1 LAALPLFLSAE
12 TIRAELARRI
22 ETATGRATRI
32 DGPISFSV
40 FPTARLSAEG
50 IGIAGLASDTEAF
63 SVESVSFG
71 LSLIPLITGNIEIY
85 GVTITRPSVLIET
98 DESGRTNWS
107 ETEAEP
113 SSAASIEEMIAEAPE
128 EGAASNALAALDRL
142 SIGRVTIADG
152 TLVWRDRA
160 SGREQRIE
168 SANLDIR
175 VPELDEAGT
184 AEGDFVRNGVAHT
197 LKLEIGE
204 RPDASRFEA
213 VPVDLTLSSEAATVT
228 AVGTMLSGD
237 WFYSGTVETSGSS
250 LVAFAR
256 SFGVELPDA
265 PAFGKFQTAARV
277 AAKADQILIER
288 YAIDLGGMTAQGGAA
303 IGLDRTRPGVGLKIE
318 AGRVDTALFVGKAAA
333 DADEARE
340 APADSGS
347 GAGSEAID
355 LSPLGLLDANI
366 DFSAKELLIGSVPVT
381 NLGLDVQIA
390 SGGLNATIRS
400 ATVNGAP
407 GSGALVIENSGVEP
421 AISGSIEMNGLD
433 AAGLVILS
441 GMDLPIDAGSVGL
454 DVAFKTRGKTS
465 DALLANLDGSGRV
478 SLLNGHASRLGLAG
492 DAAADEL
499 DDIDIVAEFSSLAAP
514 VTAKG
519 GLGWQGERFDMSAR
533 GEPRTLAAGGTSPIA
548 IQASSE
554 RVKVGFNGEAS
565 LSGVGS
571 GSISL
576 STSSLRNLLAW
587 IGRPIA
593 PGGGLGAFSIE
604 GAIKLAEDSF
614 SFEETSFTL
623 DGSRGAGNGTV
634 TFGETPNVTAGLAMT
649 TLDVTP
655 YLVASGAAKGG
666 GGAGAGSAKAPS
678 SAGWSKDPIAFGGL
692 KAINAS
698 LNFKAEEILADK
710 IRTGPASLIVT
721 LADGKLSAELAEMA
735 LYSGTGAGTL
745 SIDGAAATPS
755 ISASFRL
762 LELQALPFLTDALGF
777 TRVEGRGS
785 FAFDL
790 RTSGGNEAALVAALD
805 GNGTTYV
812 QDGAIRGIN
821 IPKIVRTLS
830 VETLLGWQQ
839 SSGEKTDF
847 SELSASFTI
856 DDGILANDDLVMVGP
871 LLRVGGAGRVD
882 IPKRTLAYRI
892 DPKIAA
898 SLDGQSGA
906 GDLQGFVPVRVE
918 GPWDRPRIYPEIEGI
933 LQDPKGAL
941 DQLRKLGG
949 GLFDG
954 LTGDGASGG
963 DAGQGVQ
970 QPASPVP
977 SPPDSAAAPEAPP
990 APSVEP
996 PPPPAPTGQTAAP
1009 DQPPAAAAPPAPEAS
1024 VPLPEPRPEDPP
1036 VEPAPADAP
1045 PPETPPQATE
1055 PAAEPPADATAPPE
1069 DPAADLLKSLL
1080 GQ

>member
-1 LAALPLFLSAE
+1 MFLSAE

-32 DGPISFSV
+32 DGPVSFSV

-71 LSLIPLITGNIEIY
+71 LSLIPLLTGNIEIY

-107 ETEAEP
+107 EAEAEP
-113 SSAASIEEMIAEAPE
+113 SSPASIEEMIAAAPE
-128 EGAASNALAALDRL
+128 DSAPSNALAALDRL

-175 VPELDEAGT
+175 VPELDGAGT
-184 AEGDFVRNGVAHT
+184 VEGDFVRNDLAHT
-197 LKLEIGE
+197 LKLEVGE
-204 RPDASRFEA
+204 RPDPSRFEA
-213 VPVDLTLSSEAATVT
+213 VPIDLTLSSEAATVT
-228 AVGTMLSGD
+228 AVGTALSD
-237 WFYSGTVETSGSS
+237 DRFYSGTAEASGSS

-277 AAKADQILIER
+277 EAKADQILIER
-288 YAIDLGGMTAQGGAA
+288 YAIDLGGMTVQGGAA

-318 AGRVDTALFVGKAAA
+318 AERVDTALFVGKAAP
-333 DADEARE
+333 DAGGPGG
-340 APADSGS
+340 APAESGP
-347 GAGSEAID
+347 GAGSDAID
-355 LSPLGLLDANI
+355 FSPLGLIDANI

-390 SGGLNATIRS
+390 GGGLNATIRS

-407 GSGALVIENSGVEP
+407 GSGTLAIENSGAEP
-421 AISGSIEMNGLD
+421 EISGNIEMNGLD
-433 AAGLVILS
+433 AAGLVLLS
-441 GMDLPIDAGSVGL
+441 GMALPIDAGSVGL
-454 DVAFKTRGKTS
+454 DITFKTRGKS
-465 DALLANLDGSGRV
+465 KDALLANLDGSGRV
-478 SLLNGHASRLGLAG
+478 SLVNGHASRLGLAG

-499 DDIDIVAEFSSLAAP
+499 DDIDIVAEFSSLAGP
-514 VTAKG
+514 VTANG
-519 GLGWQGERFDMSAR
+519 GLGWQGERFDVSVR
-533 GEPRTLAAGGTSPIA
+533 GEPRTLAAGETSPIA
-548 IQASSE
+548 VEASSE
-554 RVKVGFNGEAS
+554 RIKVGFNGEAS
-565 LSGVGS
+565 LSGLGS

-593 PGGGLGAFSIE
+593 PGGGLGSFSIE

-623 DGSRGAGNGTV
+623 DGSRGAGSGTV

-655 YLVASGAAKGG
+655 YLVASGAAKSGG
-666 GGAGAGSAKAPS
+666 DASAVSAKAPS
-678 SAGWSKDPIAFGGL
+678 GAGWSKEPIAFDGL
-692 KAINAS
+692 RAINAN
-698 LNFKAEEILADK
+698 LNFKAEQILADK
-710 IRTGPASLIVT
+710 IRIGPAGLVVT

-745 SIDGAAATPS
+745 SIDAAATPS

-790 RTSGGNEAALVAALD
+790 RTSGGSEAALVAALD
-805 GNGTTYV
+805 GNGTIYV
-812 QDGAIRGIN
+812 QDGAVRGID
-821 IPKIVRTLS
+821 IPKMVRTLS

-839 SSGEKTDF
+839 SSGDKTEF
-847 SELSASFTI
+847 SELSGSFAI
-856 DDGILANDDLVMVGP
+856 DDGMLANDDLVLAGP
-871 LLRVGGAGRVD
+871 LLRVAGAGRVD
-882 IPKRTLAYRI
+882 IPNRTLAYRI

-898 SLDGQSGA
+898 SLDGS

-918 GPWDRPRIYPEIEGI
+918 GSWDRPRIYPEIEGI

-941 DQLRKLGG
+941 DQLRKLGN
-949 GLFDG
+949 GLFG
-954 LTGDGASGG
+954 GGTGQGASGG

-970 QPASPVP
+970 DQIDKLLGGPDGAATPETPPTPPAELPASPT
-977 SPPDSAAAPEAPP
+977 PP
-990 APSVEP
+990 AP
-996 PPPPAPTGQTAAP
+996 ADQTAVP
-1009 DQPPAAAAPPAPEAS
+1009 DQPPADAAPPSLDAPA
-1024 VPLPEPRPEDPP
+1024 PLPE
-1036 VEPAPADAP
+1036 AP
-1045 PPETPPQATE
+1045 PEVPPAEAPPEPVPSPETTTPASEPPS
-1055 PAAEPPADATAPPE
+1055 EPPADPTAPPP
-1069 DPAADLLKSLL
+1069 DSAADLLKSLL